1 MGDRLDGRLDGK
13 VALITG
19 AARGQ
24 GAAEAELFAAE
35 GARVILADV
44 LDAEG
49 GAAAARIGAAAAYR
63 HLDVTDESAWDALVA
78 AIVEDHGKL
87 DVLVNNAGIYR
98 SAPLT
103 EMDQATYRQ
112 VIEVNQIGV
121 WLGMK
126 ACGRQMIEQQSGSV
140 VNISSTAGFRAG
152 PGAIAY
158 TASKFA
164 VRGMTKVAA
173 REWGRH
179 GIRVNSIH
187 PGPIETA
194 MLQQVPGYES
204 DPERFLRNVPL
215 RRAADASEVANLALF
230 LAGDESS
237 FCTGSEFLVDGGSLA

>member
-1 MGDRLDGRLDGK
+1 MAGRLAGK
-13 VALITG
+13 VTLITG
-19 AARGQ
+19 GARGQ
-24 GAAEAELFAAE
+24 GAAEGGLFAAE

-44 LDAEG
+44 LDADGE
-49 GAAAARIGAAAAYR
+49 AAAARIGDMASYR
-63 HLDVTDESAWDALVA
+63 RLDVTDEAAWDALVA
-78 AIVEDHGKL
+78 EIVEDHGKL

-126 ACGRQMIEQQSGSV
+126 AVGRQMVGQQSGSV
-140 VNISSTAGFRAG
+140 VNISSVAGFRGTAG
-152 PGAIAY
+152 SVAY

-179 GIRVNSIH
+179 GVRVNSIH
-187 PGPIETA
+187 PGPIDTA
-194 MLQQVPGYES
+194 MLQQVPGYEAS
-204 DPERFLRNVPL
+204 PERFLRAVPL
-215 RRAADASEVANLALF
+215 RRAADASEVAYLALF
-230 LAGDESS
+230 LASDESS
-237 FCTGSEFLVDGGSLA
+237 YCTGAEFTVDGGGMA